1 MPAGRL
7 GRFMKGVRIFIGYK
21 QINMKRKTILPLV
34 ALLILACNN
43 SSEVEKQVYKWPEAV
58 AAPVAEK
65 KPKEL
70 TAHGD
75 VRIDNYYWMNDYF
88 KQGPDSTNVVDYLKA
103 ENAYVDTMMAAT
115 KKFQEDLFKEL
126 KGRIK
131 EKDES
136 VPYKDNGYWY
146 YTRFEE
152 GKQYPVYCRKKET
165 LEAAEE
171 VMHDGNKAAEGKAYY
186 NAAGLSV
193 SDNNELIAIGEDDV
207 SRRLYKLRFKNL
219 KTGEFFPETILN
231 TEGGSYAWA
240 ADNKT
245 VFYIKKDL
253 TTLLGF
259 QVWRHQVGSNPATDV
274 KVYEEKDNRHYIGV
288 GRTKSKK
295 YVVIYSELS
304 SQQSEHRFLDAATP
318 AGSFTVFQPRTM
330 GLVYDIDHYNDKF
343 YVRTNLDALNF
354 RLMECPLGETGK
366 ENWKEVIAHRPDVY
380 LSDITIF
387 RDHLVISELKEGL
400 TNVRIINQKD
410 NSEHYLQFDEPAYL
424 ASVGINPDFNT
435 NTLRF
440 NYTSMITPGSVYDYN
455 MDTKTKE
462 LKKQNEV
469 VGGYDKNDYV
479 AERVFVTS
487 RDGKRIPLSIVYK
500 KGIKKNG
507 THPLLLY
514 AYGSY
519 GSTSY
524 ATFSSNRLSLLNRGF
539 VYALAHIRGG
549 QEMGRQWY
557 DDGKMMNKKNTFN
570 DFIDCGEYLIKEKYT
585 SKGHLYAQGGSA
597 GGLLMGAI
605 ANMAPDLWNGI
616 VAQVPYVDVITTMSD
631 ASIPLTTG
639 EYLEWGN
646 PANKEEYFYMKS
658 YSPYDN
664 VEKKN
669 YPNML
674 VTTGL
679 HDSQVQ
685 YFEPAKWVAKLRE
698 MKTDKNLILFKTN
711 MDAGHGGASGR
722 FDYLKDIALIYA
734 FLFALEGISG

>member
-1 MPAGRL
+1 
-7 GRFMKGVRIFIGYK
+7 MKL
-21 QINMKRKTILPLV
+21 QTMTPLV
-34 ALLILACNN
+34 ALIALSCNN
-43 SSEVEKQVYKWPEAV
+43 TKEVKKETFKWPEGIHS
-58 AAPVAEK
+58 PVAEK
-65 KPKEL
+65 KPFKME
-70 TAHGD
+70 AHGD
-75 VRIDNYYWMNDYF
+75 ARIDDYYWMNDFF
-88 KQGPDSTNVVDYLKA
+88 KKGPDSTKVVDYLKA
-103 ENAYVDTMMAAT
+103 ENAYLETMFAGS
-115 KKFQEDLFKEL
+115 KKFREDLFKEL

-136 VPYKDNGYWY
+136 VPFKDNGYWY

-152 GKQYPVYCRKKET
+152 GKDYPVYCRKKET
-165 LEAAEE
+165 LDAKEE
-171 VMHDGNKAAEGKAYY
+171 VMHDANKAAEGKGYY
-186 NAAGLSV
+186 SAAGLEI
-193 SDNNELIAIGEDDV
+193 SDNNEMMAIGEDDV

-219 KTGEFFPETILN
+219 KTGDYSSETILN

-259 QVWRHQVGSNPATDV
+259 QVWRHELGADPSRDV

-295 YVVIYSELS
+295 YIIIYSELS
-304 SQQSEHRFLDAATP
+304 SQQSEHRFLDASDP
-318 AGSFTVFQPRTM
+318 KGEFKIFYPRTM

-343 YVRTNLDALNF
+343 YIRTNLDAPNF
-354 RLMECPLGETGK
+354 RLMECPLDKTSK
-366 ENWKEVIAHRPDVY
+366 ENWKEVIPHRADVY
-380 LSDITIF
+380 LSGIATF
-387 RDHLVISELKEGL
+387 KDHLVVSELKEGL

-410 NSEHYLQFDEPAYL
+410 KSEHYLQFDEPAYL
-424 ASVGINPDFNT
+424 ASVSANPDFNT
-435 NTLRF
+435 HVLRF
-440 NYTSMITPGSVYDYN
+440 TYTSMITPNSTYDYN

-462 LKKQNEV
+462 LKKQQEV
-469 VGGYDKNDYV
+469 LGGYDKNDY
-479 AERVFVTS
+479 ATERGFATS
-487 RDGKRIPLSIVYK
+487 RDGKKVPVSIVYK
-500 KGIKKNG
+500 KGFNKDG
-507 THPLLLY
+507 SHPLLIS

-524 ATFSSNRLSLLNRGF
+524 ATFNSNRLSLLNRGF
-539 VYALAHIRGG
+539 VFALAHIRGG

-570 DFIDCGEYLIKEKYT
+570 DFIDCAEYLIKEKYS
-585 SKGHLYAQGGSA
+585 SKGHIYAQGGSA
-597 GGLLMGAI
+597 GGLLMGAVT
-605 ANMAPDLWNGI
+605 NMRPDLWNGVI
-616 VAQVPYVDVITTMSD
+616 AQVPYVDVITTMSD
-631 ASIPLTTG
+631 PSIPLTTG

-646 PANKEEYFYMKS
+646 PAIKEEYFYMRS

-669 YPNML
+669 YPNLL

-698 MKTDKNLILFKTN
+698 LKTDKNIILFKTN
-711 MDAGHGGASGR
+711 MEAGHGGKSGR
-722 FDYLKDIALIYA
+722 FRALEDVALVYA
-734 FLFALEGISG
+734 FIFALEGINN